1 MSESSD
7 DLERRFRAA
16 LPDRDDPECPTA
28 DVYWA
33 AAAGEL
39 PFERVRALVDHGAT
53 CARCAEA
60 WRILVDVRRAASEAG
75 AEASDTPPLRSL
87 VGGAP
92 ARPRLRT
99 WTLLPPALSAVAAVG
114 LWVVLR
120 PAPVRP
126 PPVERGTG
134 SSAAV
139 RAESPELQPARDAV
153 LRWSEVPGASSY
165 NVTVLTPDLVVVH
178 QAVGVSGRE
187 FRLPEAVR
195 QRAAGSELLWNVDA
209 VMPDGR
215 TVASPTFQLRLGAGP

>member
-1 MSESSD
+1 MTEPSD

-16 LPDRDDPECPTA
+16 LPDTDEQDCPPADD
-28 DVYWA
+28 YWA

-60 WRILVDVRRAASEAG
+60 WRILADVRRATGE
-75 AEASDTPPLRSL
+75 AEASDPPPPLHAL
-87 VGGAP
+87 VGPVP
-92 ARPRLRT
+92 ARFPIR
-99 WTLLPPALSAVAAVG
+99 TLLPLALSAMAAVG
-114 LWVVLR
+114 VWVVLR
-120 PAPVRP
+120 PPPIRP
-126 PPVERGTG
+126 APVERGNGGVPTL
-134 SSAAV
+134 
-139 RAESPELQPARDAV
+139 RAESPEVQPARDAV

-187 FRLPEAVR
+187 FRLPDTVR
-195 QRAAGSELLWNVDA
+195 QRAAGSGLLWNVDA

-215 TVASPTFQLRLGAGP
+215 TVASPTFELRLGAGP

>member
-28 DVYWA
+28 DAYWA

-139 RAESPELQPARDAV
+139 RAESPEVQPARDAV

-215 TVASPTFQLRLGAGP
+215 TVASPTFELRLGAGP

>member
-1 MSESSD
+1 MTDPSD

-16 LPDRDDPECPTA
+16 LPYTDDGDCPPA
-28 DVYWA
+28 DDYWA

-60 WRILVDVRRAASEAG
+60 WRILADVRRGAAEAG
-75 AEASDTPPLRSL
+75 AGVSDAPPIRSL
-87 VGGAP
+87 VSGAA
-92 ARPRLRT
+92 ARAPLRT
-99 WTLLPPALSAVAAVG
+99 RTLLPLALSAMAALG

-120 PAPVRP
+120 PPPVRP
-126 PPVERGTG
+126 PPVERGNAMGET
-134 SSAAV
+134 V
-139 RAESPELQPARDAV
+139 RAESPEVQPARDAV

-195 QRAAGSELLWNVDA
+195 QRAAGTGLLWNVDA
-209 VMPDGR
+209 VLPDGR
-215 TVASPTFQLRLGAGP
+215 TVASPTFEVRLGAGP

>member
-28 DVYWA
+28 DAYWA

-60 WRILVDVRRAASEAG
+60 WRILVDVRRAASDAG
-75 AEASDTPPLRSL
+75 TPASDPPPLRSL

-92 ARPRLRT
+92 GRPRLRT

-120 PAPVRP
+120 PAPVHP

>member
-28 DVYWA
+28 DAYWA

-39 PFERVRALVDHGAT
+39 PFERVRTLVDHGAT

-60 WRILVDVRRAASEAG
+60 WRILVDVRRAASDAG
-75 AEASDTPPLRSL
+75 TPASDPPPLRSL

-92 ARPRLRT
+92 GRPRLRT
-99 WTLLPPALSAVAAVG
+99 GTLLPLALSAMAAVG

-120 PAPVRP
+120 PPPVRP

-134 SSAAV
+134 NGAAV
-139 RAESPELQPARDAV
+139 RAESPEVQPARDAV

-178 QAVGVSGRE
+178 QAVGVNGRE
-187 FRLPEAVR
+187 FRLSDAVR
-195 QRAAGSELLWNVDA
+195 QRAAGSGLLWNVDA

-215 TVASPTFQLRLGAGP
+215 TVASPTFELRLGAGP

>member
-1 MSESSD
+1 MSEPSD

-16 LPDRDDPECPTA
+16 LPDTDDAECPPA
-28 DVYWA
+28 DDYWA

-39 PFERVRALVDHGAT
+39 PFDRVRTLVDHGAT

-60 WRILVDVRRAASEAG
+60 WRILADVRRDATEAR
-75 AEASDTPPLRSL
+75 AVTRDAPPLRSL
-87 VGGAP
+87 VGGAA
-92 ARPRLRT
+92 ARSPLRT
-99 WTLLPPALSAVAAVG
+99 RTLLPLALSAMAAVG

-120 PAPVRP
+120 PPPVRP
-126 PPVERGTG
+126 PPVERGTAM
-134 SSAAV
+134 SATV
-139 RAESPELQPARDAV
+139 RAESPEVQPARDAV

-187 FRLPEAVR
+187 FRLPEVVR
-195 QRAAGSELLWNVDA
+195 QRAAGTGLLWNVDA

-215 TVASPTFQLRLGAGP
+215 TVASPTFELRLGAGP

>member
-1 MSESSD
+1 MTEPSD
-7 DLERRFRAA
+7 DLERRLRAA
-16 LPDRDDPECPTA
+16 LPDTDDAECPPA
-28 DVYWA
+28 DDYWS

-60 WRILVDVRRAASEAG
+60 WRILADVRRDATEAG
-75 AEASDTPPLRSL
+75 AGMSDVPALRSL
-87 VGGAP
+87 VGGAA
-92 ARPRLRT
+92 ARTPLRT
-99 WTLLPPALSAVAAVG
+99 RTLLPLALSAMAAVG

-120 PAPVRP
+120 PPPVRP

-134 SSAAV
+134 MGATV
-139 RAESPELQPARDAV
+139 RAESPEVQPARDAV

-195 QRAAGSELLWNVDA
+195 QRAAGTGLLWNVDA

-215 TVASPTFQLRLGAGP
+215 TVASPTFELRLGAGP

>member
-75 AEASDTPPLRSL
+75 AEASDPPPLRSL

-120 PAPVRP
+120 PAPVHP

-134 SSAAV
+134 NGAAV
-139 RAESPELQPARDAV
+139 RAESPEVQPARDAV

-215 TVASPTFQLRLGAGP
+215 TVASPTFELRLGAGP

>member
-16 LPDRDDPECPTA
+16 LPDSNDQECPDA
-28 DVYWA
+28 DTYWA

-99 WTLLPPALSAVAAVG
+99 WTLLPLALSAMAAVG

-120 PAPVRP
+120 PPPVRP

-134 SSAAV
+134 NGAAV
-139 RAESPELQPARDAV
+139 RAESPEVQPARDAV

>member
-28 DVYWA
+28 DAYWA

-53 CARCAEA
+53 CARCTEA
-60 WRILVDVRRAASEAG
+60 WRILVDVRRAASDAG
-75 AEASDTPPLRSL
+75 TPASDPPPLRSL

-92 ARPRLRT
+92 GRPRLRT
-99 WTLLPPALSAVAAVG
+99 GTLLPLALSAMAAVG

-120 PAPVRP
+120 PPPVRP

-134 SSAAV
+134 NGAAV
-139 RAESPELQPARDAV
+139 RAESPEVQPARDAV

-187 FRLPEAVR
+187 FRLPEALR

-215 TVASPTFQLRLGAGP
+215 TVASPTFELRLGAGP